1 MTVVEWCA
9 QAKRG
14 ETREYFRGDL
24 AHARHEATT
33 TERSCGFAPPA
44 LRARCDEANDAWTL
58 YLGGRVTLI
67 QKRMGASDW
76 SYIAVRR

>member
-1 MTVVEWCA
+1 MTVVEWAA

-14 ETREYFRGDL
+14 DAFCYFRGDL

-33 TERSCGFAPPA
+33 TERNCGFAPPA
-44 LRARCDEANDAWTL
+44 LRMRCDEANDAWTL
-58 YLGGRVTLI
+58 YLHGRVTLI
-67 QKRMGASDW
+67 QKRMGASDF